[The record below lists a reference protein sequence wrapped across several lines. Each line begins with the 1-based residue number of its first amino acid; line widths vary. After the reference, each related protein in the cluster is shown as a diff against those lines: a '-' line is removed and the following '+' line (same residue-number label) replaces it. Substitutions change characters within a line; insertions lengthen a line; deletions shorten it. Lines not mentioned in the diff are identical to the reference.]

1 MAPTTNGVKDKL
13 MSRLTLGSS
22 CCAVGCNLTSGTNA
36 ISKIKMFRFPK
47 EDGRRRAWITA
58 VRREA
63 WQPGKNSRICSTH
76 FVSGA
81 PSVDPCHPDYVPSMF
96 AHKNTIDG
104 AQKLERYQ
112 RRQSRPSVVES
123 IESPSIE
130 VTHADPEDGCTAVGT
145 DLSMAD
151 IDQLQNENIE
161 LKRRVALLEKKLE
174 SQEKRQ
180 QDQMISS
187 LSDFILSDDKRTH
200 FYTGLPSAS
209 VFFTLLTYLTTTWN
223 ASSTILTLP
232 EQFLVVLMKLRLGLT
247 HQDLAFR
254 FRVSCGTV
262 SNIFHEWLEVMAK
275 ELQCLVRWPSR
286 KYIRRKYSRL
296 QVSNM
301 LDI

>member
-1 MAPTTNGVKDKL
+1 
-13 MSRLTLGSS
+13 
-22 CCAVGCNLTSGTNA
+22 
-36 ISKIKMFRFPK
+36 
-47 EDGRRRAWITA
+47 
-58 VRREA
+58 
-63 WQPGKNSRICSTH
+63 
-76 FVSGA
+76 
-81 PSVDPCHPDYVPSMF
+81 MF

-130 VTHADPEDGCTAVGT
+130 VTHADTEDGCTAVGT

-232 EQFLVVLMKLRLGLT
+232 EQFLVVLMKLS
-247 HQDLAFR
+247 
-254 FRVSCGTV
+254 VS
-262 SNIFHEWLEVMAK
+262 FAPLHHETYA
-275 ELQCLVRWPSR
+275 LVV
-286 KYIRRKYSRL
+286 RRSG
-296 QVSNM
+296 
-301 LDI
+301 